1 MSISTSPIVKIFK
14 YFLSISLCVF
24 THMYFFLNHLKISG
38 KHHVFH
44 PKNFNTYL
52 NNKGVFFHYYNPIN
66 ILSKSNIDTIIFSV
80 I

>member
-1 MSISTSPIVKIFK
+1 
-14 YFLSISLCVF
+14 
-24 THMYFFLNHLKISG
+24 MYFFLNHLKISG
-38 KHHVFH
+38 KRHVFH